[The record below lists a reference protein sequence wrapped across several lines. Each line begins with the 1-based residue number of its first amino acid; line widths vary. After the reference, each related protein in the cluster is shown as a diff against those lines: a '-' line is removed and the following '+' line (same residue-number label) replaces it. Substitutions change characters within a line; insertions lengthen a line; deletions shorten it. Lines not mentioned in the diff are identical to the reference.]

1 MFHPKTN
8 FTCDRHLVPAQRD
21 LESQQGEALPL
32 TETTQRAD
40 QDISV
45 ENKTEEE
52 SKSLLDQLE
61 DKLEGNTEKSEVAIA
76 REGSS

>member
-1 MFHPKTN
+1 M
-8 FTCDRHLVPAQRD
+8 PAQQD

-45 ENKTEEE
+45 ENKTDKE

-61 DKLEGNTEKSEVAIA
+61 DKLEGNTEKSEVVIA
-76 REGSS
+76 RKGSS

>member
-1 MFHPKTN
+1 M
-8 FTCDRHLVPAQRD
+8 PAQRD

-52 SKSLLDQLE
+52 SKCLLDQLE